1 MDDDHD
7 FQPASLLVGALVR
20 YREYY
25 YFPDTYVDR
34 EVGDG
39 DVGIVVGVDTTYM
52 GYTVY
57 RVFWFKQGIVQ
68 TVPRPNLKLA
78 YLRKEI

>member
-1 MDDDHD
+1 MDDDH
-7 FQPASLLVGALVR
+7 QLAKLTVGNLVR

-25 YFPDTYVDR
+25 YYPDTYVDR
-34 EVGDG
+34 TVSDG
-39 DVGIVVGVDTTYM
+39 DVGIVIDIFTTYM

-57 RVFWFKQGIVQ
+57 TVFWIKQGIIQ

-78 YLRKEI
+78 YLKKQI